1 MVRRVEE
8 AEHRGRRQTAAD
20 LRTFPSPPLVVEQE
34 LYRTHYRGT
43 HSYTSLTQSH
53 LFTQALSYVSALY
66 PHTFIV

>member
-43 HSYTSLTQSH
+43 HSYTSLVHT
-53 LFTQALSYVSALY
+53 FTQALSHVS
-66 PHTFIV
+66 PHTFIL